1 MNKDALIEK
10 LIADKMLKSE
20 EIIEAFRR
28 IDRADFVPEEYGD
41 EAYGDYPLPIGRGQ
55 TISQPST
62 VAFMLELLRPAEGD
76 RILDV
81 GSGSGWTTALLAQIV
96 GPKGRVWGLELLPEL
111 AKFGSENLAKYDFPH
126 AGIQQARSTGSGQ
139 AGDVLGLPQE
149 APFDKI
155 LVSAAGQE
163 IPKELINQLKVGGRM
178 IIPVQSSVW
187 KIDKISEEKVDKAE
201 FPGFVFVPLIRQ

>member
-62 VAFMLELLRPAEGD
+62 VAFMLELLRPVEGD

-96 GPKGRVWGLELLPEL
+96 GSKGRVWGLELLPEL
-111 AKFGSENLAKYDFPH
+111 AKFGSENLAKYDFSN
-126 AGIQQARSTGSGQ
+126 AKIQQAGEI
-139 AGDVLGLPQE
+139 VGLPGE

-178 IIPVQSSVW
+178 VIPVQNSVW
-187 KIDKISEEKVDKAE
+187 KIDKISKAKVDKQE
-201 FPGFVFVPLIRQ
+201 FPGFVFVPLIRH